1 MRGRVLPLL
10 LVILTIASPALPACS
25 WVSRYSGQFRSTA
38 WDVAVDSEG
47 FVWLA
52 TDYGVQLLEPAAGG
66 VPRFVD
72 SVPIA
77 GSTRVLAISGNLA
90 YAGSGTR
97 VYILRRSGRTLEV
110 IRSVDAGGTVNDIVV
125 SSYLFVATTNGLA
138 HFDLIDP
145 TNPVRTS
152 VLLVTT
158 ATNVRSLA
166 VTGSTLY
173 AADGDVTV
181 EIFSLASPALPQK
194 TGTLESLNSS
204 VSVHTLPGNIVF
216 VSDSLGQNTDIFI
229 NNVKLGRVPY
239 GSSSFAPLTSETALV
254 AGTDRAI
261 RAVDIGT
268 GAERYEYSL
277 APTGGTNNRIFAMA
291 RSGNVLY
298 IAAGDIGLS
307 TLDLTTLAPPF
318 PLVSYAD
325 GAKSGALIA
334 GDK

>member
-1 MRGRVLPLL
+1 MRGRVLSLL
-10 LVILTIASPALPACS
+10 LVILPIASPALPACN
-25 WVSRYSGQFRSTA
+25 WVSRYSGQFRTTA
-38 WDVAVDSEG
+38 WDVAVDAGG

-66 VPRFVD
+66 VPQFAD
-72 SVPIA
+72 SVPLA
-77 GSTRVLAISGNLA
+77 GSTRVLAVSGNLA

-97 VYILRRSGRTLEV
+97 VYVLQRNGRALEV
-110 IRSVDAGGTVNDIVV
+110 IRSFEAGGTVNDLVVV

-138 HFDLIDP
+138 HFYLVVP
-145 TNPVRTS
+145 GNPV
-152 VLLVTT
+152 LLPTT
-158 ATNVRSLA
+158 APNVRSLA

-173 AADGDVTV
+173 AADGDGTV
-181 EIFSLASPALPQK
+181 EVFSVDIPSLPQK

-204 VSVHTLPGNIVF
+204 VAVHTLPGNIVF